1 MKRSEE
7 TQKRIV
13 QAALELF
20 VRNGYHGTSIS
31 DITRRVGL
39 TKGALYAH
47 FTSKGELLL
56 RILKEFENQFIEEMI
71 QVVTDYQGN
80 AIDKLN
86 RTITFNA
93 EFAIKNLDLCVFL
106 TFLTIE
112 LNSDVDFQIELKAV
126 YRKYQKFIS
135 DLIAQGIRQGVIK
148 KGLDPDLVAL
158 SFISIQDGVLHQ
170 WVLNRDHLDGREYV
184 KIIRTLI
191 IDALTA

>member
-1 MKRSEE
+1 MPRNHNENRPWPFPNLSRCWCRSESCSRP
-7 TQKRIV
+7 QFRINSPFAV
-13 QAALELF
+13 NFSLYLPPF
-20 VRNGYHGTSIS
+20 LVRPPAE
-31 DITRRVGL
+31 
-39 TKGALYAH
+39 K
-47 FTSKGELLL
+47 
-56 RILKEFENQFIEEMI
+56 MI

-86 RTITFNA
+86 RTISFNA
-93 EFAIKNLDLCVFL
+93 EFAVKNLDLCVFL

-112 LNSDVDFQIELKAV
+112 LNSDVDFQTELKGV

-158 SFISIQDGVLHQ
+158 SFISFQDGVLHQ

-184 KIIRTLI
+184 KTIRTLI
-191 IDALTA
+191 IDGLTA